1 MENFNKKLKQV
12 REFAERVNDRM
23 MIDYIEA
30 LEDSYCINQYDKEKL
45 NQYLDETIPILDNLI
60 DKYKK
65 SKRN

>member
-30 LEDSYCINQYDKEKL
+30 LEDSYCINQY
-45 NQYLDETIPILDNLI
+45 
-60 DKYKK
+60 
-65 SKRN
+65 